1 MSKFIAIIAALFTAA
16 LVALFYHRGYYGDSF
31 CVFISVY
38 MAVYFGLYEWKN
50 FVEEVLLK

>member
-1 MSKFIAIIAALFTAA
+1 MSRIIAIIAALFTAA
-16 LVALFYHRGYYGDSF
+16 LVALVYHRGYYGDSF

-50 FVEEVLLK
+50 FVKEVLLK